1 MGYVASGCRRRP
13 AWRRRTAG
21 GEKAITDDRDQTA
34 APATGSCDRTT
45 SRFAAERSPGIAI
58 RCGTSTTRTTW
69 ASSIRQPGTCY
80 WRSGYRTQMAAR
92 DHIGLADFSRSRQ
105 YIGALPGALA
115 TRVQRNCM
123 RIKCMHAECEGT
135 CHCVAFRS
143 FCGPIMDLTVD
154 AEISDGSRAP

>member
-1 MGYVASGCRRRP
+1 
-13 AWRRRTAG
+13 
-21 GEKAITDDRDQTA
+21 
-34 APATGSCDRTT
+34 
-45 SRFAAERSPGIAI
+45 
-58 RCGTSTTRTTW
+58 
-69 ASSIRQPGTCY
+69 
-80 WRSGYRTQMAAR
+80 MAAR

-135 CHCVAFRS
+135 THRVAFRS

-154 AEISDGSRAP
+154 AEISDGSLRETSRSPYLAAGGSSSHGRADSMND